1 MYNYTMGLF
10 NGVTDLGSLTNVQI
24 QNAPAAD
31 FAVLTGAQ
39 VATLTA
45 SQATA
50 LTAEK
55 IQQIPTAAKGKLTA
69 GVVANLT
76 GTQLAGLLPANIPTL
91 NATAVASAIDPARSM
106 FAFGNITVDGVSIPI
121 GANDS
126 GLVALNTGSID
137 SAVAPTKAIAV
148 AATLPLAAA
157 LSDIATGLHIAAA
170 ATANATA
177 IQMNVDKTGAT
188 GLQANVPATVTMQI
202 ASVTSGNKVVAASD
216 GTASVS
222 MNATSVANGNLAA
235 VGASGNYLKALVT
248 NASGAPITGLALPV
262 TITSSN
268 LVGLTA
274 ISIKEITTGAVTTAT
289 KAASANNV
297 TVNLPIT
304 SDYYWS
310 GGGGGAGDPY
320 VTTFSNISYKL
331 PTVNA
336 AVRYFQKM
344 ESGKLLT
351 VNAQLKTVERE
362 EMSDDTFRSLLVLK
376 NKVSAKQFAVLAA
389 KLAKP
394 ETLCFFERISVQ
406 HGDQRLVVNLW
417 NSRFELVE
425 NTLRCEI
432 EKVNRPDLLRAA
444 GGIYS
449 GYKGETLRLTLGGTA
464 IYLSVFDSPM
474 VRNGISI
481 ETGSIKGANGVI
493 VNALSE
499 KAMTLSSLASIEPV
513 ATRDSLRAVSQV
525 ETFIDH
531 EGVRSR
537 NIITYK

>member
-248 NASGAPITGLALPV
+248 NASGAHITGLALPV

>member
-1 MYNYTMGLF
+1 MSVFT
-10 NGVTDLGSLTNVQI
+10 GVANLATLTNTQI

-31 FAVLTGAQ
+31 FASLTASQ

-45 SQATA
+45 NQATA
-50 LTAEK
+50 LTAAK
-55 IQQIPTAAKGKLTA
+55 IQQIPTTAVGKLTA
-69 GVVANLT
+69 GVVGNLT

-91 NATAVASAIDPARSM
+91 NAVAVASAISPMTAA
-106 FAFGNITVDGVSIPI
+106 FAFGDVTVDGVSIPI
-121 GANDS
+121 GNNPR
-126 GLVALNTGSID
+126 GLVAFNTGSGE
-137 SAVAPTKAIAV
+137 KAIGV
-148 AATLPLAAA
+148 ATSLPLAAA
-157 LSDIATGLHIAAA
+157 LSDTVTGLQIAAA

-177 IQMNVDKTGAT
+177 IQMNVDTTGAT
-188 GLQANVPATVTMQI
+188 GLKVNVPATVTMQI

-216 GTASVS
+216 GTASAS
-222 MNATSVANGNLAA
+222 MDATSVANGNLVA
-235 VGASGNYLKALVT
+235 VGVSGNFIKALVT
-248 NASGAPITGLALPV
+248 NTEGTPITGLTLPMI
-262 TITSSN
+262 ITSSN

-274 ISIKEITTGAVTTAT
+274 ISITEITTGVVTNTT
-289 KAASANNV
+289 KAANTNNF

-344 ESGKLLT
+344 ESGRLLT

-362 EMSDDTFRSLLVLK
+362 EMSDDTFRSMLVLK

-406 HGDQRLVVNLW
+406 HGDQRLIVNLW

-425 NTLRCEI
+425 NTLRCGI

-464 IYLSVFDSPM
+464 IYLSVFNSPM

-481 ETGSIKGANGVI
+481 ETGSLKGANGVI

-499 KAMTLSSLASIEPV
+499 KAMTLSSLASTEPV

-525 ETFIDH
+525 ETFVDH